1 MSEALARLLCRRL
14 RDAGHQ
20 AYVAGGWVRDRLLER
35 SSGDLDLATSA
46 RPDQV
51 MALFERV
58 HPTGLKHGTVT
69 VMVED
74 VPIEVTTYR
83 AESVYSDG
91 RRPDEV
97 EFLDRIED
105 DLKRRDFTVNAIAW
119 DPLRDRYVDPF
130 DGMSDLQSKTLRCV
144 GQAQDRFAEDALRLL
159 RAMRFAATHYLMPAP
174 GLEEAMTASA
184 GRLDQIACE
193 RVEREF
199 SLLFERAEQPSIGL
213 NLALR
218 TGLIA
223 RVLPE
228 LLPLVGQAQNR
239 FHAYDC
245 WDHTLACVDAVP
257 VGHSDVRWAALLHD
271 LGKPACATT
280 HPDHPGE
287 YRFFGHEKVSAQH
300 VDEIARRLRFSGAR
314 REQVRVLVATHMLHP
329 DDAWGDP
336 AIRRLLR
343 KVGRERIDAFLML
356 KRADIQ
362 AKGTADVPSVLA
374 GVDVIEARLCAEL
387 ERGAALSRHDLA
399 VSGTDLCD
407 ALQRQPGPWLR
418 QALALLLDWVIEDPS
433 RNTRDQ
439 LLDESKRLIVDEPSI

>member
-14 RDAGHQ
+14 QDAGHQ

-35 SSGDLDLATSA
+35 SSGDLDIATSA
-46 RPDQV
+46 HPDQV
-51 MALFERV
+51 TAVFDRV

-69 VMVED
+69 VMVEHTP
-74 VPIEVTTYR
+74 VEVTTYR
-83 AESVYSDG
+83 AESPYSDG

-97 EFLDRIED
+97 TFLDHIED

-119 DPLRDRYVDPF
+119 DPLTDRYIDPF
-130 DGMSDLQSKTLRCV
+130 DGMADLQTQTLRCV
-144 GQAQDRFAEDALRLL
+144 GEAKDRFIEDALRLL
-159 RAMRFAATHYLMPAP
+159 RAVRFAATHYLMPAP
-174 GLEEAMTASA
+174 GLEAAMIDSA
-184 GRLDQIACE
+184 AQLNRIAVE
-193 RVEREF
+193 RVEREL
-199 SLLFERAEQPSIGL
+199 SLLFERAERPSIGL

-218 TGLIA
+218 TGLIE

-228 LLPLVGQAQNR
+228 MLSLVGHAQNR

-257 VGHSDVRWAALLHD
+257 LGYRDVRWAALLHD
-271 LGKPACATT
+271 LGKPESATP

-287 YRFFGHEKVSAQH
+287 YRFFGHEKISVKQ
-300 VDEIARRLRFSGAR
+300 VDEITHRLRFSSSR
-314 REQVRVLVATHMLHP
+314 REQVSRLVATHMLHP

-343 KVGRERIDAFLML
+343 KVGHECLDEFLIL

-362 AKGTADVPSVLA
+362 AKGTPDVPSLVA
-374 GVDVIEARLCAEL
+374 DVDAIELRLRREL
-387 ERGAALSRHDLA
+387 ERGSALSRRDLE
-399 VSGTDLCD
+399 VDGTDLCV
-407 ALQRQPGPWLR
+407 ALDRKPGPWLR
-418 QALALLLDWVIEDPS
+418 EVLAALLDWVTEDPD

-439 LLDESKRLIVDEPSI
+439 LIAQAQQLHRCSS